1 MNIHFGTAVPTL
13 KQQPLTGN
21 GHAGFETATLAFS
34 ATDAGIHRKH
44 WNQKGEAT
52 AVGIGGGGWDSAIG
66 YVVDQS
72 GFPVFR

>member
-52 AVGIGGGGWDSAIG
+52 AVGIGGGVGT
-66 YVVDQS
+66 VQ
-72 GFPVFR
+72 